1 MIIDRLENLFG
12 KNPQF
17 NETIAQ
23 QMKELMLTDLRSGRK
38 EEYNSA
44 AGLALLFDR
53 AGGKLTEK
61 MADAVSGVELKSE
74 YHKLLIEK
82 VHKEWDFWDR
92 REAKQNDDRLQ
103 FDSFYH
109 GFLQPY
115 FGCYRCATTKKALRA
130 LDMDADGYVDWK
142 EFLVYIKWA
151 LRQYP
156 NVTEVDEL
164 MSIAFEKGLVPAMR
178 DERKKQNLFNHS
190 TM

>member
-1 MIIDRLENLFG
+1 
-12 KNPQF
+12 
-17 NETIAQ
+17 
-23 QMKELMLTDLRSGRK
+23 
-38 EEYNSA
+38 
-44 AGLALLFDR
+44 
-53 AGGKLTEK
+53 

-82 VHKEWDFWDR
+82 VRKEWDFWDQ

-115 FGCYRCATTKKALRA
+115 FGCSRCATTKKALRV